1 MSKRLYNFS
10 AGPAVLPVEV
20 LETVKENIV
29 NYNNTGLG
37 VMEMSHRSKPFIKIA
52 EEAEAN
58 LRELLSISDDYAVLF
73 LQGGATLQFSMAPMN
88 ILGKDQVANYL
99 ISGYWSEK
107 ALAEAKKVGE
117 THVAA
122 SSKDKNHTY
131 IPKQVSLSEKAA
143 YLHFTS
149 NNTIFGTQFKTE
161 PQAGAVPLVC
171 DASSDFLHKKLDV
184 SKYGIIYAGAQ
195 KNLGPSGVTVVIL
208 RKDLLSRIPQ
218 GLPIMLDYKTHVENK
233 SMYNTPPTFPIYV
246 VGEVL
251 KWLKKNGGLDAM
263 EKRNRDKAKKLYDA
277 LDASSLFTGVAE
289 KDDRSI
295 MNVTFRSKSADLD
308 QVFIKE
314 SEAAGFVD
322 LKGHRSVGGM
332 RASIYNAFPLEGID
346 ALIQFIQQFEKKNG

>member
-1 MSKRLYNFS
+1 M
-10 AGPAVLPVEV
+10 EV

-52 EEAEAN
+52 EEAEAS

-73 LQGGATLQFSMAPMN
+73 LQGGATLQFSMVPMN

-99 ISGYWSEK
+99 ISGYWAEK
-107 ALAEAKKVGE
+107 AMSEAKKVGE
-117 THVAA
+117 TNVAA
-122 SSKDKNHTY
+122 SSKDKNHSY

-161 PQAGAVPLVC
+161 PTAGNTPLVC

-195 KNLGPSGVTVVIL
+195 KNLGPAGVTVTII
-208 RKDLLSRIPQ
+208 RKDLLERIPQ

-251 KWLKKNGGLDAM
+251 KWIKSNGGLDAM
-263 EKRNRDKAKKLYDA
+263 EKRNRDKAQKLYDA
-277 LDASSLFTGVAE
+277 IDASPVLHGVAE
-289 KDDRSI
+289 KEDRSI
-295 MNVTFRSKSADLD
+295 MNVTFRCKNADLEP
-308 QVFIKE
+308 VFIKE

-332 RASIYNAFPLEGID
+332 RASIYNAFPVDGID
-346 ALIQFIQQFEKKNG
+346 ALIQFIKEFERKNG